1 MNVLIVEDSVVAR
14 KLLRYTFEH
23 YGCTVI
29 DAQDGQEGLKLAS
42 LHKPDV
48 IISDALMP
56 RMDGFQLL
64 RALKTDPVLKS
75 IPFIFYS
82 SAYTGD
88 KEAELALS
96 LGAQAFVTKPTEPE
110 QLWEK
115 TCAIMS
121 EWEARFG
128 KPSNV
133 AAEENNEQYLREYS
147 QIVASKLE
155 EKVKELEEALAVR
168 KLAEEAISKRLV
180 ALTQPMEGGTITFEE
195 LFNINDVQQLQDEF
209 ALATGVASIITYP
222 DGTPLTAPSNFSYL
236 CNEIIRKTEKGRSNC
251 FKSDAAL
258 GRYHPEGPI
267 VQPCL
272 SGGLWDAGAGIIVG
286 GHHIANWLIGQV
298 RDESQTEEKML
309 AYAREIGADEA
320 SFMKA
325 FREVPAM
332 SRMQF
337 ERIAKALFTIANQLS
352 SSAYQN
358 IQQARFITERNNA
371 EELLHV
377 KAAELEEEVAERQ
390 MAQESLQ
397 EQAVRLE
404 EEIEKRQE
412 AQDELEQLNE
422 NLEQRVLERTAELS
436 QRNAEVQQAYDEL
449 KKVQA
454 QLLQQDKMASIGQL
468 AAGVAH
474 EINNP
479 MGYIISNLGSL
490 GKYVEKLTAY
500 LDADEKMLS
509 GCDPA
514 IRQQAAQERQKYKI
528 GHICSDMPNLIAE
541 SSDGAERVRQIVQ
554 HLKSFSRV
562 DGTEFS
568 NADINEGLEST
579 LSIAWNEL
587 KYKVTVNKEYGSLPR
602 VWCNLG
608 QLNQVFL
615 NILVN
620 AAHAIEDHG
629 EIGITTW
636 EENGFVKI
644 AISDTGSGIPPENMT
659 RIFDPFFTTKEVGKG
674 TGLGLSIAY
683 DIVVNKHWGNITVT
697 SELGIGTTFCIE
709 LPLKREQD

>member
-1 MNVLIVEDSVVAR
+1 MNVLIVDDSIVTR

-23 YGCTVI
+23 YGCMVVE
-29 DAQDGQEGLKLAS
+29 AQDGQEALDKAAS
-42 LHKPDV
+42 HMPDI

-64 RALKTDPVLKS
+64 RTLKIDPRLKS

-82 SAYTGD
+82 SAYTGYR
-88 KEAELALS
+88 ETELALS
-96 LGAQAFVTKPTEPE
+96 LGAEAFVTKPVEPE

-115 TCAIMS
+115 TCAIMKELES
-121 EWEARFG
+121 RPG
-128 KPSNV
+128 KTTNAV
-133 AAEENNEQYLREYS
+133 AGESNEQYLREYG

-155 EKVKELEEALAVR
+155 EKVKELEEALSLGVQ
-168 KLAEEAISKRLV
+168 AEEALHC
-180 ALTQPMEGGTITFEE
+180 Q
-195 LFNINDVQQLQDEF
+195 
-209 ALATGVASIITYP
+209 
-222 DGTPLTAPSNFSYL
+222 
-236 CNEIIRKTEKGRSNC
+236 
-251 FKSDAAL
+251 
-258 GRYHPEGPI
+258 
-267 VQPCL
+267 
-272 SGGLWDAGAGIIVG
+272 
-286 GHHIANWLIGQV
+286 
-298 RDESQTEEKML
+298 
-309 AYAREIGADEA
+309 ADELEQ
-320 SFMKA
+320 
-325 FREVPAM
+325 EV
-332 SRMQF
+332 
-337 ERIAKALFTIANQLS
+337 I
-352 SSAYQN
+352 
-358 IQQARFITERNNA
+358 
-371 EELLHV
+371 
-377 KAAELEEEVAERQ
+377 ERQ
-390 MAQESLQ
+390 AAQESLQ
-397 EQAVRLE
+397 EQTLLLE
-404 EEIEKRQE
+404 KEIEERRK
-412 AQDELEQLNE
+412 AQNELQIINE
-422 NLEQRVLERTAELS
+422 KLEQRVQERTAELN
-436 QRNAEVQQAYDEL
+436 QRNAEVQQAYDDL
-449 KKVQA
+449 KKIQA

-587 KYKVTVNKEYGSLPR
+587 KYKATVNKEYGLLPR

-674 TGLGLSIAY
+674 TGLGLAIAY
-683 DIVVNKHWGNITVT
+683 DIVVNKHGGNITVT
-697 SELGIGTTFCIE
+697 SEVGAGTTFTII
-709 LPLKREQD
+709 LPVAVKNGCESD